1 VLLVA
6 AAVGALVGAILLSV
20 QGRDRAT
27 PVAFGP
33 YLAASGWLMLLFGHD
48 IVARYFGLFPVRP

>member
-1 VLLVA
+1 V
-6 AAVGALVGAILLSV
+6 ILLAI

-48 IVARYFGLFPVRP
+48 IVARYFGFFTVRP